1 MSVATISWEDVRAT
15 LTDGSDSS
23 ARFVAHLVAQMID
36 VSYPQALAYI
46 TNNVPGSATPVY
58 IVATDSNGSFQ
69 FNYDHVPNS
78 NVKHWLQ
85 IDRNFYGCY

>member
-1 MSVATISWEDVRAT
+1 MSVATISWDAVREF
-15 LTDGSDSS
+15 LSDGADSS
-23 ARFVAHLVAQMID
+23 AQSVAQMID

>member
-1 MSVATISWEDVRAT
+1 MPLPTISWEDVREF
-15 LTDGSDSS
+15 LSDGSDSS
-23 ARFVAHLVAQMID
+23 AQSVAQMID